1 MGTRSNRRLTLN
13 HEETIDRH
21 DILIIGGGV
30 QHGAGLGTRPD
41 VIMNTR

>member
-30 QHGAGLGTRPD
+30 HGAGVGARPD
-41 VIMNTR
+41 VIVNTR